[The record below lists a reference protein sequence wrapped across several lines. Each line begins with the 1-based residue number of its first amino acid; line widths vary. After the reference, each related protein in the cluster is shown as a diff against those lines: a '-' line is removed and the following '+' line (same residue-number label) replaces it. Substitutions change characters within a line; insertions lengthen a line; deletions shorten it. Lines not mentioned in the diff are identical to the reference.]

1 MDIYIVKHFR
11 HTDRSLELLR
21 EAAKN
26 VISLVA
32 RPLRPSPKTHKRTDF
47 GIRKKN
53 DIENGSL
60 LCVQEVVTPIY
71 IIIYYTKQLLHFILS
86 VQEVVNHFQFR
97 FFFGFQNQ
105 CFRGFSG
112 KALVAG
118 PLKK

>member
-1 MDIYIVKHFR
+1 MDNYFLDIQYIWIVKHFR

-32 RPLRPSPKTHKRTDF
+32 RPLRPSPKTHERTDF

-53 DIENGSL
+53 DIGNGSL

-71 IIIYYTKQLLHFILS
+71 IISYYINWGNYFLDTRYFLDRQYEVWQLFCI
-86 VQEVVNHFQFR
+86 VN
-97 FFFGFQNQ
+97 
-105 CFRGFSG
+105 
-112 KALVAG
+112 
-118 PLKK
+118 